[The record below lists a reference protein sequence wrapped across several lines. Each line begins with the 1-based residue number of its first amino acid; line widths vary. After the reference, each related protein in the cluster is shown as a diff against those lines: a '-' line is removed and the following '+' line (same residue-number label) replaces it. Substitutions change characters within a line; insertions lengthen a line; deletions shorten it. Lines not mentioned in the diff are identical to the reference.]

1 MADSEILYVVKA
13 NNTQAIQ
20 EFDKLGASQ
29 QKVAKST
36 EMLQRNTQNSNMLLM
51 STGRIVQDMPYG
63 FMAIGNNITFMAEQ
77 MGYMRSQGMG
87 VKDMLLGMVHAL
99 KGPMGVIFAISTV
112 TSLLTVFGDKL
123 FGTKKA
129 TEDAAK
135 NVRTLRDEF
144 NSLKKSIYDV
154 NTALN
159 FQQIEAMGKRKVG
172 LQGLISKTEG
182 ELALGGQNEVQRFK
196 LLTDLGNYKRELESI
211 NKEQEYQ
218 MFIFDK
224 WQKMNADNE
233 KNVNKQLKEQ
243 LDLRKDIY
251 GEAIKPMAGAEQT
264 TAFGAGMTPLQGPS
278 NQILNTEQI
287 KEGFNQVNEMASGAA
302 SVLRNEFSSAWE
314 DIFGEANSLFEKL
327 LASMVSSLAD
337 AAATSLM
344 GSFLNFLFPGVG
356 SLFSGAAS
364 ASSSSVINLQMD
376 KQTMATWYVGG
387 KNQANRLRMD

>member
-1 MADSEILYVVKA
+1 
-13 NNTQAIQ
+13 
-20 EFDKLGASQ
+20 
-29 QKVAKST
+29 
-36 EMLQRNTQNSNMLLM
+36 MLLM